1 MAKAAVTDAKQALK
15 ALNILDFYTDKK
27 SPRNGTLYTLNVE
40 LFSLYLGQKVGQN
53 TRNNIL
59 SFNNNNIKEGERA
72 CARGEPPPQNFCS
85 ERVRHCWIKNSGV
98 NPKAGICE
106 KLGELGG
113 ESRRRKKMIDW
124 TVLDEEVQ
132 TKKVPLAT
140 VKNLQKAVRK
150 FLKIGEVE
158 IATSIFDTIK
168 IYFKA

>member
-1 MAKAAVTDAKQALK
+1 
-15 ALNILDFYTDKK
+15 
-27 SPRNGTLYTLNVE
+27 
-40 LFSLYLGQKVGQN
+40 
-53 TRNNIL
+53 
-59 SFNNNNIKEGERA
+59 
-72 CARGEPPPQNFCS
+72 
-85 ERVRHCWIKNSGV
+85 
-98 NPKAGICE
+98 
-106 KLGELGG
+106 
-113 ESRRRKKMIDW
+113 MIDW